1 MTRFFCFH
9 TGQEYGPMAQTCADS
24 FAKFNVEITLIQ
36 LDSKKDWMKNCMQR
50 SLELKRLAE
59 EYPEDSIGLLDSDL
73 TCMQY
78 PELLVN
84 FKGDLAVHDLTDTQ
98 PGKIHPSYR
107 YSAGVTVFG
116 PTKRG
121 RDLLTRWSDLCRLDP
136 HKGEM
141 LREQVYLYL
150 AIHGGNLEK
159 FNAPNMVDGVVVT
172 NIGER
177 YNRTIDRFKEGD
189 DTVIL
194 HHVASR
200 ELRSKI
206 GGRM

>member
-1 MTRFFCFH
+1 MTRFFCPH
-9 TGQEYGPMAQTCADS
+9 TGQEYGEMAKKCAAS
-24 FAKFNVEITLIQ
+24 FAKFNVEVTLIQ

-50 SLELKRLAE
+50 SLELKRLSE
-59 EYPEDSIGLLDSDL
+59 EYPEDSVGLLDSDL

-84 FKGDLAVHDLTDTQ
+84 FKDDLAVHDLTDTQ
-98 PGKIHPSYR
+98 PGKVQPCWR
-107 YSAGVTVFG
+107 YSAGVCVFG
-116 PTKRG
+116 PTEWG
-121 RDLLTRWSDLCRLDP
+121 RRCLNRWAELCLEDKD
-136 HKGEM
+136 KGEM
-141 LREQVYLYL
+141 LREQVYLYQ
-150 AIHGGNLEK
+150 AIREGQYDQWGDLK
-159 FNAPNMVDGVVVT
+159 KKDFLVVT

-177 YNRTIDRFKEGD
+177 YNRTVDQFKEGD

-200 ELRSKI
+200 EMRVKI